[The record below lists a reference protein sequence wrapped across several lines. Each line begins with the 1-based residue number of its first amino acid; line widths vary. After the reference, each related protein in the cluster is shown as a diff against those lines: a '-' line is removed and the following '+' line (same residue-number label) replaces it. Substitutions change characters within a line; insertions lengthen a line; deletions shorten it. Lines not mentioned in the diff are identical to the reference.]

1 MKITPSLPLFTI
13 LTMCGIFC
21 KEMPDGKGIAWMDE
35 NLEILFDEQAIEQ
48 RVAELAAQI
57 SHDYEGKDLVLV
69 CILKGAALFTA
80 DLSRHLTIPVTLDF
94 VHVSSYGNATVSS
107 RTITVKKDID
117 TDIRGKNVLLVDGII
132 DTGGTITFLIEQCRE
147 RGPASLKVVTLLD
160 KHSRRTADFPIDYR
174 GFEVPDIF
182 VVGYGMDCGEKYR
195 NLPYIA
201 KLDPLST

>member
-1 MKITPSLPLFTI
+1 
-13 LTMCGIFC
+13 
-21 KEMPDGKGIAWMDE
+21 MPDGKGIAWMDE

-57 SHDYEGKDLVLV
+57 SHDYAGKDLVLV

-80 DLSRHLTIPVTLDF
+80 DLSRHLTIPATLDF

-107 RTITVKKDID
+107 RTIIMKKDID
-117 TDIRGKNVLLVDGII
+117 TDIRGKNVLFVDGII
-132 DTGGTITFLIEQCRE
+132 DTGGTITFLIERCRE
-147 RGPASLKVVTLLD
+147 RGSASIKVVTLLD
-160 KHSRRTADFPIDYR
+160 KHSRRTADVPIDYR

-182 VVGYGMDCGEKYR
+182 VVGYGMDYGEKYR

-201 KLDPLST
+201 ALDPLST